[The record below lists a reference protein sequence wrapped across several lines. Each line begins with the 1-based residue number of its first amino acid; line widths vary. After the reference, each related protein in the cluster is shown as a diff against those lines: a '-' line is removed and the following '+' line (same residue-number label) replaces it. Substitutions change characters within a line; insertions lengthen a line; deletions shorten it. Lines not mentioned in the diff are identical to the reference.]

1 MFLIPQLSNR
11 GPILCKK
18 KVWFQSPLTVE
29 NFETKQTPATK
40 LTLSDASE
48 PVQTPSP
55 VEPMKPDT
63 DLSKEAE
70 TNSEEEKLKL
80 TVRLKRPVQNNI
92 EEAKF
97 FDFIDDSD
105 RDAFF
110 QRMRERRVKL
120 WSVPLFPLTTANTN
134 DGLPCDV

>member
-1 MFLIPQLSNR
+1 M
-11 GPILCKK
+11 CKK
-18 KVWFQSPLTVE
+18 KVWFQSPLIVE

-40 LTLSDASE
+40 LTISDASE

-63 DLSKEAE
+63 DISKEAE
-70 TNSEEEKLKL
+70 TNSKETLQL

-97 FDFIDDSD
+97 FDFINDSE

-110 QRMRERRVKL
+110 QRMRERCVKL
-120 WSVPLFPLTTANTN
+120 RSVPLFPLTTANTKN
-134 DGLPCDV
+134 CLSCDV